1 MRYLRRIVPT
11 TILISILNTNLGF
24 VQEKTEKLIPSG
36 DVIFVNMEL
45 NYPIVQIILN
55 KHTELEVDDVIQ
67 EVNRYILCSLR
78 ESNHI

>member
-11 TILISILNTNLGF
+11 TILISILITNLGF

-55 KHTELEVDDVIQ
+55 KHTELEVDDVIL
-67 EVNRYILCSLR
+67 EVNRYILR
-78 ESNHI
+78 ESNYI

>member
-1 MRYLRRIVPT
+1 MRHLRRIFSTAIV
-11 TILISILNTNLGF
+11 ISIVITNLGF
-24 VQEKTEKLIPSG
+24 VQEKTQKLMPSG

-55 KHTELEVDDVIQ
+55 KHTELEVDDVIL

-78 ESNHI
+78 ESNYI

>member
-1 MRYLRRIVPT
+1 MRYLRRIFSTAIV
-11 TILISILNTNLGF
+11 ISIVITNLGF
-24 VQEKTEKLIPSG
+24 VQEKTEKLIPSD

-55 KHTELEVDDVIQ
+55 KHTELEVDDVIL

-78 ESNHI
+78 ESNYI

>member
-1 MRYLRRIVPT
+1 MRHLRRIFSTAIV
-11 TILISILNTNLGF
+11 ISIVITNLGF

-55 KHTELEVDDVIQ
+55 KHTELEVDDVIL
-67 EVNRYILCSLR
+67 EVNRYILR
-78 ESNHI
+78 ESNYI

>member
-1 MRYLRRIVPT
+1 MRYLRIILST
-11 TILISILNTNLGF
+11 TILISVFITNLGF

-55 KHTELEVDDVIQ
+55 KHTELEVDDVIL

-78 ESNHI
+78 ESNYI

>member
-1 MRYLRRIVPT
+1 MRHLRRIFSTAIV
-11 TILISILNTNLGF
+11 ISIVITNLGF
-24 VQEKTEKLIPSG
+24 VQEKPQKLMPSG

-55 KHTELEVDDVIQ
+55 KHTELEVDDVIL

-78 ESNHI
+78 ESNYI